1 MPRHWDNSGQ
11 EKSPALADFIRVNVD
26 SVTKNAQ
33 HRIDLL
39 DAQIREL
46 EGLSDTI
53 VPQLTELITQ
63 ATNAIQQAAEVAG
76 DFENFRAQVE
86 GITSTTNTAMNTLV
100 SEYTELVTTTAEE
113 AGVSIDAAVTAGIEQ
128 IGQAVTA
135 LQDGLGDLAYTA
147 VHDAVG
153 LFSET
158 IQAGVQAAEHLA
170 DIEDKVGIMNSQV
183 NSNLAII
190 DAAKTTA
197 VNAVNAAGA
206 SFPEAVEAAIESIE
220 DKADEEIQ
228 RVADNTQDYVND
240 FYDIK
245 TNTVN
250 SINSAFNQLYID
262 SSKLREDMSNTA
274 ESAKNSI
281 NTTKQQAFKEI
292 PAKVDTEITKR
303 FSGLKDALEMVQD
316 AIDKGGVTAVSG
328 GIDCRCA
335 THDYTLS
342 TFTTNNQKVTQ
353 AASVTEELVHSDM
366 DKVRVNLENY
376 MSTYDGADEDYYN
389 TVINYYR
396 NDLDEILGSLKDELT
411 FEINNDFLWLIYN
424 VIGNMLFKSMVQ
436 EVGLTDF
443 INAAGHFSELLDAPI
458 SERLDAF
465 DTVLEKLDEWKAS
478 FYDEYDYYYEAYYSD
493 VTSIIRWCAF
503 FVGLYSIPNARIDTF
518 VDFLDL
524 SAFNTISIA
533 HVASLKNDYDFIVP
547 ETAKN
552 AIPCTV
558 GSAYLLTEY
567 YYNADNTEWSNP
579 SIDDTSERIDEHGSY
594 QTGYGTKL
602 SEMDSYA
609 YSDTIIPDTLE
620 HYSNLG
626 VHAGHKLVSAILFGT
641 GHAFKEGTFERAQV
655 SGTSDAVQQT
665 EIMSVGKLVE
675 LNRTNDLV
683 QRDTFNDYDGIETL
697 VINQYAYRYTGNNG
711 EQYVLPQVLIGSIP
725 PCTTLQSVSNLTLST
740 DVAVQTVLSTD
751 TDEWY
756 QDIDTMPYVYTHT
769 SGADY
774 HSPFE
779 LNPVDDTNTHP
790 IESKGVQGVLKFS
803 RAITKDLGFDKAN
816 NYNDYNICAHYTFG
830 AEAAKMDGKSVD
842 IPLLVHCSG
851 TGYDLKPIENYNIK
865 AVVGYYNSA
874 KDEPEYIDY
883 HAQDVTIDKCIV
895 DIPHTEGYGT
905 RVEYDYE
912 GPLLEFLGLYPPPET
927 NSYYYVHFTNVSAIL
942 QLGFPDEFLSILFP
956 YGITDEFEGMI
967 AFGYST
973 DLAVCIPFD
982 APNFFEGDAI
992 DWEATTTVTKTYT
1005 LCLDKNE
1012 PDDPLYNV
1020 YFEGTTPTIGAQVYE
1035 IAAQSDT
1042 EEGAPTLLAPMEY
1055 NIVSLDPLLVA
1066 YRGDPDDDVFELIL
1080 TTETITAQPADA
1092 GPKFTKVYNF
1102 TSGVAELVSIEGY
1115 EGAFVPDASDG
1126 RYVYMPIVDANT
1138 PFIRLPEPAIPEID
1152 GFKVYTAHVHIPLTD
1167 LPLNGVR
1174 FNQTPYIT
1182 TFGDKI
1188 DTLWDVSIIG
1198 DGAIS
1203 VQNINT
1209 DVFDMAIISQ
1219 LEGIMSP
1226 ITTMEQFNAN
1236 PAALDVAK
1244 AFLGV
1249 KRPYLSVNL
1258 FDEYK
1263 ESKTTYGYTQH
1274 IIPTVVDYSYDSS
1287 TGEHTLQCL
1296 VPYDSS
1302 ISAYKLV
1309 SAVHCKGSSPTSGY
1323 ETTLMA
1329 SGFHEATALNNH
1341 TFADTK
1347 AEDVRKVPIT
1357 LVVKESDTNLSQFME
1372 MIDDSNWNDVYKN
1385 LNIIAML
1392 DKWIGGFK
1400 LYAVYMGY
1408 NGNGDNLKYL
1418 NNKLELCKENYI
1430 LGSVLMNTIINREY
1444 VYSNTAADIRN
1455 YITAGCYTGAK
1466 NTADKTLRDGV
1477 LGIMNLPCGTA
1488 GATISM
1494 IDNTLPVMG
1503 LGSGS
1508 SQITGDLDLQ
1518 LKHAIGDMLHPLGSV
1533 ITLANDT
1540 NPNDLFD
1547 WQTWVEIGAGRT
1559 LQGVSTGQ
1567 TAGSTVEAG
1576 LPNIT
1581 GHINSGAY
1589 NWGGGGTYSCLADGT
1604 GVFTT
1609 GQNNAQMGT
1618 WYGDCK
1624 PGGNRVARP
1633 YMDFDASKVSAV
1645 YGNSDTV
1652 QPPAYLVHFWKRTA

>member
-1 MPRHWDNSGQ
+1 
-11 EKSPALADFIRVNVD
+11 
-26 SVTKNAQ
+26 
-33 HRIDLL
+33 
-39 DAQIREL
+39 
-46 EGLSDTI
+46 
-53 VPQLTELITQ
+53 
-63 ATNAIQQAAEVAG
+63 
-76 DFENFRAQVE
+76 
-86 GITSTTNTAMNTLV
+86 MN
-100 SEYTELVTTTAEE
+100 
-113 AGVSIDAAVTAGIEQ
+113 IDA
-128 IGQAVTA
+128 
-135 LQDGLGDLAYTA
+135 
-147 VHDAVG
+147 
-153 LFSET
+153 
-158 IQAGVQAAEHLA
+158 
-170 DIEDKVGIMNSQV
+170 
-183 NSNLAII
+183 
-190 DAAKTTA
+190 
-197 VNAVNAAGA
+197 
-206 SFPEAVEAAIESIE
+206 
-220 DKADEEIQ
+220 
-228 RVADNTQDYVND
+228 
-240 FYDIK
+240 
-245 TNTVN
+245 
-250 SINSAFNQLYID
+250 
-262 SSKLREDMSNTA
+262 SKLREDMSNTA
-274 ESAKNSI
+274 EAAKSSI
-281 NTTKQQAFKEI
+281 NTAKQQAFKEI

-316 AIDKGGVTAVSG
+316 AIDNGEVTAAST

-342 TFTTNNQKVTQ
+342 TFTTNNQKITQ
-353 AASVTEELVHSDM
+353 AASVTEELVHSDI
-366 DKVRVNLENY
+366 DKMRVNFENY
-376 MSTYDGADEDYYN
+376 KAAVPDATEDTFNEVMGDMLSEFDDDLGIYK
-389 TVINYYR
+389 
-396 NDLDEILGSLKDELT
+396 NDLT
-411 FEINNDFLWLIYN
+411 FEINNDFLWFAHEALWAYVLRAMITN
-424 VIGNMLFKSMVQ
+424 AD
-436 EVGLTDF
+436 LTDF
-443 INAAGHFSELLDAPI
+443 INAVGHFSELLDAPV

-465 DTVLEKLDEWKAS
+465 NDVMEKLDEWESTYPDLNSYRRTGYNAHV
-478 FYDEYDYYYEAYYSD
+478 ALC
-493 VTSIIRWCAF
+493 VRWCAF
-503 FVGLYSIPNARIDTF
+503 FVGLYNLPD
-518 VDFLDL
+518 VEDMFLFAEFL
-524 SAFNTISIA
+524 STSRYSTISIA
-533 HVASLKNDYDFIVP
+533 HVESLKNDYDFIVP

-558 GSAYLLTEY
+558 GSAYLLNGQY
-567 YYNADNTEWSNP
+567 YDTDNTSWQNP
-579 SIDDTSERIDEHGSY
+579 SIDDTSERIDVYGSY
-594 QTGYGTKL
+594 QNAYGTEL
-602 SEMDSYA
+602 TDMGDYA
-609 YSDTIIPDTLE
+609 IVSTIIPDTLE
-620 HYSNLG
+620 HYANIG
-626 VHAGHKLVSAILFGT
+626 VHAGHKLVSSILFGT
-641 GHAFKEGTFERAQV
+641 GHAFKEDTFERAQV

-683 QRDTFNDYDGIETL
+683 QRDGHYGEL
-697 VINQYAYRYTGNNG
+697 VINQYAYRYTDGNG
-711 EQYVLPQVLIGSIP
+711 EQHVLPQVLIPTLP
-725 PCTTLQSVSNLTLST
+725 PCTTLHSVADLTLST
-740 DVAVQTVLSTD
+740 DIAIQSILSTD
-751 TDEWY
+751 TDGWDD
-756 QDIDTMPYVYTHT
+756 DITTEPYIRMYT
-769 SGADY
+769 SAAQY

-779 LNPVDDTNTHP
+779 FKPIKNVALNSV
-790 IESKGVQGVLKFS
+790 EYKGVHGMFKFS
-803 RAITKDLGFDKAN
+803 KAITKDLGFDKEY

-830 AEAAKMDGKSVD
+830 AEAAKMNGKSVD

-851 TGYDLKPIENYNIK
+851 TGYDLKPIEDYNIK

-874 KDEPEYIDY
+874 KEEPEYIDY
-883 HAQDVTIDKCIV
+883 HAQEVTIDKCIV
-895 DIPHTEGYGT
+895 DIPYTAGYGEPI
-905 RVEYDYE
+905 EYDFE
-912 GPLLEFLGLYPPPET
+912 GTFTDYIAADITDAVCTVHLTEVVAGVSGLPGHVWAE
-927 NSYYYVHFTNVSAIL
+927 
-942 QLGFPDEFLSILFP
+942 EWFP
-956 YGITDEFEGMI
+956 YGVTDEFAGFVLIE
-967 AFGYST
+967 T
-973 DLAVCIPFD
+973 DPLGHYGTPLFIPFD
-982 APNFFEGDAI
+982 APNTFEGDAV
-992 DWEATTTVTKTYT
+992 DWMTDMSALKTFT
-1005 LCLDKNE
+1005 RCTD
-1012 PDDPLYNV
+1012 PDDPDDAEYDV
-1020 YFEGTTPTIGAQVYE
+1020 YFEGTTPTIGTPVYYLVYE
-1035 IAAQSDT
+1035 GDDEYPAIMS
-1042 EEGAPTLLAPMEY
+1042 PMY
-1055 NIVSLDPLLVA
+1055 ATITSLSPLTVT
-1066 YRGDPDDDVFELIL
+1066 DDVELDFSWEITLTNDTIL
-1080 TTETITAQPADA
+1080 AQDSSASPRA
-1092 GPKFTKVYNF
+1092 GNVYNF
-1102 TSGVAELVSIEGY
+1102 TSGVAELINMGM
-1115 EGAFVPDASDG
+1115 PDSMFIPEAVDG
-1126 RYVYMPIVDANT
+1126 RYVFSGGMDAY
-1138 PFIRLPEPAIPEID
+1138 FIKVPEPYAPPTD
-1152 GFKVYTAHVHIPLTD
+1152 GFKVYTAHVHVPLTD

-1198 DGAIS
+1198 DGPIS
-1203 VQNINT
+1203 VQNVNT

-1236 PAALDVAK
+1236 PAALDIAK

-1263 ESKTTYGYTQH
+1263 EAKTTYGYTQH
-1274 IIPTVVDYSYDSS
+1274 IIPTVIGHSYDSS

-1357 LVVKESDTNLSQFME
+1357 LVVKESDTKLSQFME

-1444 VYSNTAADIRN
+1444 VYSNAAADIRN

-1559 LQGVSTGQ
+1559 LQGVTTGQ

-1576 LPNIT
+1576 LPNLT
-1581 GHINSGAY
+1581 GTF
-1589 NWGGGGTYSCLADGT
+1589 GGWMLGNNLTPTGDGVFSQVSYTASYPSSETGRGTYKGIKL
-1604 GVFTT
+1604 
-1609 GQNNAQMGT
+1609 
-1618 WYGDCK
+1618 
-1624 PGGNRVARP
+1624 
-1633 YMDFDASKVSAV
+1633 DASKNGADPV
-1645 YGNSDTV
+1645 YGKSDTV
-1652 QPPAYLVHFWKRTA
+1652 QPATYLVHFWKRTA

>member
-11 EKSPALADFIRVNVD
+11 ELSPALADFIRVNVD

-86 GITSTTNTAMNTLV
+86 GIISTTNTAMNTLV

-113 AGVSIDAAVTAGIEQ
+113 AGVSIDTAVTAGIEQ

-135 LQDGLGDLAYTA
+135 LQDGLDDLAYTA

-190 DAAKTTA
+190 DAAKTAA

-206 SFPEAVEAAIESIE
+206 SFPETVEAAIESIE

-240 FYDIK
+240 FYNIK

-316 AIDKGGVTAVSG
+316 AIDKGEVTAVSG

-342 TFTTNNQKVTQ
+342 TFTTNNQKITQ
-353 AASVTEELVHSDM
+353 AASVTEELVHSNI
-366 DKVRVNLENY
+366 DKVRVNFENY
-376 MSTYDGADEDYYN
+376 KVIMPPATEANFNSMVSELLATFDTSLGTY
-389 TVINYYR
+389 R
-396 NDLDEILGSLKDELT
+396 DELT
-411 FEINNDFLWLIYN
+411 FDVNPDFVWF
-424 VIGNMLFKSMVQ
+424 IGYSLSVHTLKAMIAYAD
-436 EVGLTDF
+436 LTDF
-443 INAAGHFSELLDAPI
+443 VNAVGHFSELLDAPL
-458 SERLDAF
+458 SERLAAF
-465 DTVLEKLDEWKAS
+465 DNVMEKLDEW
-478 FYDEYDYYYEAYYSD
+478 ETAYPDLHGFRRMGYNNYIATF
-493 VTSIIRWCAF
+493 VRWCAF
-503 FVGLYSIPNARIDTF
+503 FVGLYNIPDVANMTMFAE
-518 VDFLDL
+518 FLG
-524 SAFNTISIA
+524 SSNPSTIGMA
-533 HVASLKNDYDFIVP
+533 HVESLKNDYDFIVP

-558 GSAYLLTEY
+558 GSAYLLNGEY
-567 YYNADNTEWSNP
+567 YLADNTSWQNP
-579 SIDDTSERIDEHGSY
+579 SIDDTSERIDIYGSY
-594 QTGYGTKL
+594 QKAYGTKL
-602 SEMDSYA
+602 SNMADYA
-609 YSDTIIPDTLE
+609 TLYTIIPDTLE
-620 HYSNLG
+620 HYANLG
-626 VHAGHKLVSAILFGT
+626 VHAGHKLVSSILFGT
-641 GHAFKEGTFERAQV
+641 GHEFKKDTFERAQV
-655 SGTSDAVQQT
+655 SGTSDAIQQT

-683 QRDTFNDYDGIETL
+683 QRDGHKDDVGWNTEL
-697 VINQYAYRYTGNNG
+697 VINQYAYRYTDGNG
-711 EQYVLPQVLIGSIP
+711 EQHVLPQVLIPTLS
-725 PCTTLQSVSNLTLST
+725 PCTTLRSVEDLTLST
-740 DVAVQTVLSTD
+740 DVAVQSILSTE
-751 TDEWY
+751 TDGWDN
-756 QDIDTMPYVYTHT
+756 DIDTTPDITMVT
-769 SGADY
+769 SGEAY

-779 LNPVDDTNTHP
+779 FKPIKDAELHPVAY
-790 IESKGVQGVLKFS
+790 KGVHGMFKFS
-803 RAITKDLGFDKAN
+803 KAIAKDLGFDKEY

-830 AEAAKMDGKSVD
+830 AEAAKINGKSVD

-851 TGYDLKPIENYNIK
+851 TGYDLKPIEDYNIK

-883 HAQDVTIDKCIV
+883 HAQDITIDKCIV
-895 DIPHTEGYGT
+895 DIPATEGYGEPI
-905 RVEYDYE
+905 EYDFE
-912 GPLLEFLGLYPPPET
+912 GTFTEFTYYIAESSAGEFYLVHLTDVLEF
-927 NSYYYVHFTNVSAIL
+927 VHDLPLIDLA
-942 QLGFPDEFLSILFP
+942 DKWFP
-956 YGITDEFEGMI
+956 YGVTDEFEGI
-967 AFGYST
+967 FTTVFDPDTGRGAPLF
-973 DLAVCIPFD
+973 VPFD
-982 APNFFEGDAI
+982 APNVFEGDAVAW
-992 DWEATTTVTKTYT
+992 DESMGPKTFTRCVDAEYPE
-1005 LCLDKNE
+1005 E
-1012 PDDPLYNV
+1012 PDYDS
-1020 YFEGTTPTIGAQVYE
+1020 YFIGATPTIGAKLYFLWDGEQEGDIPIMVPYGLTITSLNPLMVTDDEDPDSSYE
-1035 IAAQSDT
+1035 IVQTDET
-1042 EEGAPTLLAPMEY
+1042 ILA
-1055 NIVSLDPLLVA
+1055 VA
-1066 YRGDPDDDVFELIL
+1066 GDSVPDDGAVL
-1080 TTETITAQPADA
+1080 
-1092 GPKFTKVYNF
+1092 NF
-1102 TSGVAELVSIEGY
+1102 TSGTAEFAATYEDDVLFIPDVA
-1115 EGAFVPDASDG
+1115 DG
-1126 RYVYMPIVDANT
+1126 KYVYVYNDKDC
-1138 PFIRLPEPAIPEID
+1138 FIRLPEPYKAPTD

-1198 DGAIS
+1198 DGPIS
-1203 VQNINT
+1203 VQNVNT

-1263 ESKTTYGYTQH
+1263 EAKTTYGYTQH
-1274 IIPTVVDYSYDSS
+1274 IIPTVVDYSYNAA

-1444 VYSNTAADIRN
+1444 VYSNAAADIRN

-1547 WQTWVEIGAGRT
+1547 WQTWVEVGAGRV
-1559 LQGVSTGQ
+1559 LQGVTTGQ

-1581 GHINSGAY
+1581 GQVDMGRAGYTVAPSGA
-1589 NWGGGGTYSCLADGT
+1589 
-1604 GVFTT
+1604 FTSF
-1609 GQNNAQMGT
+1609 GNNDRAQRES
-1618 WYGDCK
+1618 
-1624 PGGNRVARP
+1624 GNIP
-1633 YMDFDASKVSAV
+1633 SGFKFDASRSSAI